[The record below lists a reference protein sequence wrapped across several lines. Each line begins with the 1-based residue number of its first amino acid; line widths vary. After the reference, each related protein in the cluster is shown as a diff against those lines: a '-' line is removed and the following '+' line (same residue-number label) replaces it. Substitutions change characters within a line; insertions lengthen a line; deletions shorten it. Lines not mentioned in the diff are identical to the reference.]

1 MNYNVFNNS
10 VDSILADLNK
20 KINQLKKLTEIKRK
34 EAHEAETIAMNAHAE
49 ANKAERIHEKLSNI
63 IQ

>member
-1 MNYNVFNNS
+1 MF
-10 VDSILADLNK
+10 SILADLNK

>member
-1 MNYNVFNNS
+1 MMQFFNNS

-34 EAHEAETIAMNAHAE
+34 EAHEAEEIAMTAHAE
-49 ANKAERIHEKLSNI
+49 ANKAERIYEKLSNI